1 MCEARTV
8 KRPTLSFCG
17 KEEQGSGCSFVAIG
31 QNGTKRTLRR
41 RMKRHESRKNAF
53 LLVFQQPINNA
64 STEEML
70 ENIDSGE
77 IQTDEFCLNL
87 LGCTMNN
94 LSEIDDAIKPHLKKW
109 TLERLPKVS
118 LAVLR
123 ISCAQM
129 LFMPDVPASVI
140 INEAVE
146 LAKLYGDA
154 EAPKFI
160 NGVLGAISRG
170 D

>member
-1 MCEARTV
+1 
-8 KRPTLSFCG
+8 
-17 KEEQGSGCSFVAIG
+17 
-31 QNGTKRTLRR
+31 
-41 RMKRHESRKNAF
+41 
-53 LLVFQQPINNA
+53 
-64 STEEML
+64 ML

-146 LAKLYGDA
+146 LAKEYGGDD
-154 EAPKFI
+154 EYSFI
-160 NGVLGAISRG
+160 NGALRSIKNSVRPEEN
-170 D
+170 